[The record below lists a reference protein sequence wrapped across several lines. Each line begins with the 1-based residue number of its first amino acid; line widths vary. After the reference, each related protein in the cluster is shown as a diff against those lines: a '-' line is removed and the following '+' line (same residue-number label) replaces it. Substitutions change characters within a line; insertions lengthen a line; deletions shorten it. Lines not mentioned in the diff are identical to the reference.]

1 MYQDSVS
8 FVNVPSS
15 ADSNRRGLSSLLLLW
30 LPPQARAVS
39 VHVHDPFDMAKSYN
53 LTFVLK
59 HSLCSMLNF
68 NRLCIFKK
76 SPINCSLHTY

>member
-30 LPPQARAVS
+30 LPPRANVYLT
-39 VHVHDPFDMAKSYN
+39 HQRTCN
-53 LTFVLK
+53 LTFVVTKRLFANAVETYEIKTFKTSFGSYLLHFFYLK
-59 HSLCSMLNF
+59 
-68 NRLCIFKK
+68 
-76 SPINCSLHTY
+76 